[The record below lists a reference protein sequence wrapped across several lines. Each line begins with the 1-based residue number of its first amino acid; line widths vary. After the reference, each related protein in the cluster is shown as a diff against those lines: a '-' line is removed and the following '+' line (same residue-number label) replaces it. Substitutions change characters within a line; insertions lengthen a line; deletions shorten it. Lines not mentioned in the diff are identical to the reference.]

1 MVRLRG
7 ERGYRKGD
15 ATEGSLRVIR
25 SCLRENWRVAVS
37 SNREGRNE
45 SGSAEQAAR
54 WE

>member
-1 MVRLRG
+1 MRLRG

-15 ATEGSLRVIR
+15 VAEGSLRVIR
-25 SCLRENWRVAVS
+25 SCLRESWREVVS
-37 SNREGRNE
+37 PNQEGRTE